1 LTQAQNDLLA
11 ELEEI
16 NGQDS
21 YDALTAGIGKLKRT
35 EYLVLPLGFQ
45 AGNVPARL
53 VGTPAGHAMMTVNDW
68 AQVYVLNKAVTPDGV
83 DAVLFGFLRMEAV
96 KAGWYTDQRE
106 VVFNAPANDALR
118 VMINDF
124 GTVRDK
130 LDRLKTAAFIVPL
143 VAEHVFRTMG
153 HHFISSDAAAYTER
167 YSSTLKSCLLPD
179 IANLLPPATM
189 FHTALHWISPRRS
202 REVLIAQMG
211 GQTIPDALQIRANA
225 APAGT
230 AILTTSAAIIDAM
243 DAVGLAAEF
252 QQYGGF
258 DLDLIKRITVT
269 IKSEPTRYHK
279 AYFAY
284 GVNPLNA
291 GEATALEQAKAVAIA
306 FAPYAQGFI
315 NTLLRDAALG
325 KAKALAKHANNNPV
339 QLRRASTLF
348 RAITRKEI
356 TSVAKLFDAS
366 VSARDID

>member
-1 LTQAQNDLLA
+1 MSQTQDLTEKNLQGVHDGTDQPQPNTAPSVSGSTARRDLRRASGRFPVNTGEYRRYSGQAGYNPGNGGPAGGDSEGDEFDDNNPPEPAPTARGEARPTTNPTSPPPVPQPIPQTRAGPSTTARAPAQAPTRPRRAARDNPPSDEGDTNLTQAQNDLLA

-143 VAEHVFRTMG
+143 VAEQIGRAHV
-153 HHFISSDAAAYTER
+153 
-167 YSSTLKSCLLPD
+167 
-179 IANLLPPATM
+179 
-189 FHTALHWISPRRS
+189 
-202 REVLIAQMG
+202 
-211 GQTIPDALQIRANA
+211 
-225 APAGT
+225 
-230 AILTTSAAIIDAM
+230 
-243 DAVGLAAEF
+243 
-252 QQYGGF
+252 
-258 DLDLIKRITVT
+258 
-269 IKSEPTRYHK
+269 
-279 AYFAY
+279 
-284 GVNPLNA
+284 
-291 GEATALEQAKAVAIA
+291 
-306 FAPYAQGFI
+306 
-315 NTLLRDAALG
+315 
-325 KAKALAKHANNNPV
+325 
-339 QLRRASTLF
+339 
-348 RAITRKEI
+348 
-356 TSVAKLFDAS
+356 
-366 VSARDID
+366 